1 MQEHLRALSFILV
14 LAIPVFVIAKG
25 SACALATSS
34 KDFERRRNLWFAI
47 TLTAFLSGNFW
58 ICMAGVGILLL
69 AIVPREPN
77 KLAMY
82 FALLFAVPA
91 ISAQIPGM
99 GIVNYVFAIDYVR
112 LLALT
117 VLLAGFLQIL
127 ARPERVRFGS
137 LPTDKIL
144 LAYLVLLFA
153 LQLDVDSLTN
163 TLRHSVFYA
172 FIDVFLPYYVASRAI
187 RDAREFRDVL
197 MAFVVAAMLL
207 AAVGA
212 FEFARHWLLYRSLEG
227 SLGMR
232 WGGANYLLRAGLL
245 RAEASTGQPIALG
258 YVMAVAIGFFL
269 YLRRS
274 VPNAGAWGIGM
285 ALLAVGVVAPV
296 SRGPWVGT
304 AVILFVYLATGPSAG
319 WRLVKIA
326 YAGLLLLPVLL
337 VSPVGEK
344 VVDLLPFVGTVEV
357 HNITYRERVL
367 AISIQQILRHPWF
380 GAFDALSAPE
390 MQDLR
395 QGQGIIDIVNTYLG
409 VGLDSGLLGL
419 GLFCGFFTT
428 VLVGVFRTL
437 GRLHD
442 QQGEAHLLGR
452 TLLATLV
459 GILVMIFTVSS
470 ISVIPVIYWS
480 VAGLSVAYVQL
491 HKREQAFAGRPRRR
505 TIPVDA

>member
-1 MQEHLRALSFILV
+1 MPEHLRALIVILG
-14 LAIPVFVIAKG
+14 LAIPVFVIAKKPA
-25 SACALATSS
+25 SAVATSGR
-34 KDFERRRNLWFAI
+34 DFARRRNLWFAI
-47 TLTAFLSGNFW
+47 TLVAFLSNNFW
-58 ICMAGVGILLL
+58 ICIAGVGFVLL
-69 AIVPREPN
+69 AIVPREAN

-82 FALLFAVPA
+82 FALLFALPA

-99 GIVNYVFAIDYVR
+99 GIVNHLFAIDYVR
-112 LLALT
+112 LMALT
-117 VLLAGFLQIL
+117 VLLPGFLQIL
-127 ARPERVRFGS
+127 SRPERARFGS
-137 LPTDKIL
+137 LLADKIL

-187 RDAREFRDVL
+187 RDAREFRDAM

-207 AAVGA
+207 AAIGA
-212 FEFARHWLLYRSLEG
+212 FEFAKHWLVYRSLEA

-274 VPNAGAWGIGM
+274 VPNAAAWGFGM
-285 ALLAVGVVAPV
+285 ALLAVGLVAPV
-296 SRGPWVGT
+296 SRGPWVG
-304 AVILFVYLATGPSAG
+304 AAMILFVYLAIGPSAVS
-319 WRLVKIA
+319 RLMKIGFV
-326 YAGLLLLPVLL
+326 GLLLLPWFF
-337 VSPVGEK
+337 VSPVGKK

-367 AISIQQILRHPWF
+367 EISIQQILRHPWF
-380 GAFDALSAPE
+380 GSFDALSAPG

-395 QGQGIIDIVNTYLG
+395 QGQGIIDIVNSYLG
-409 VGLDSGLLGL
+409 VGLQSGLVGL
-419 GLFCGFFTT
+419 LLFCGIFAAVLFGVLRT
-428 VLVGVFRTL
+428 VR
-437 GRLHD
+437 RLPAS
-442 QQGEAHLLGR
+442 EVEMRLLGR
-452 TLLATLV
+452 VLLATMT
-459 GILVMIFTVSS
+459 GILLMIFTVSS

-480 VAGLSVAYVQL
+480 VAGLCAAYAQSSG
-491 HKREQAFAGRPRRR
+491 RAGAAGPRQVRPVV
-505 TIPVDA
+505 PLNV

>member
-1 MQEHLRALSFILV
+1 MQEHLRALAFILV
-14 LAIPVFVIAKG
+14 LTIPVFVIAKG
-25 SACALATSS
+25 SACALATSRR
-34 KDFERRRNLWFAI
+34 DFERRRNLWFAM

-58 ICMAGVGILLL
+58 ICMAGTGILLL

-99 GIVNYVFAIDYVR
+99 GIVNHVFAIDYVR

-137 LPTDKIL
+137 LLTDKIL
-144 LAYLVLLFA
+144 LAYLGLLFA

-187 RDAREFRDVL
+187 RDPREFRDAL
-197 MAFVVAAMLL
+197 MAFVVSAMLL
-207 AAVGA
+207 AAIGTL
-212 FEFARHWLLYRSLEG
+212 EFAKHWLVYRSLEA

-258 YVMAVAIGFFL
+258 YVMAVAIGLFL

-274 VPNAGAWGIGM
+274 VPNAGAWGFGM
-285 ALLAVGVVAPV
+285 ALLAVGLVAPV

-304 AVILFVYLATGPSAG
+304 AAILFVYLATGPSAV
-319 WRLVKIA
+319 WRLVKIG
-326 YAGLLLLPVLL
+326 YAGLLLLPLL
-337 VSPVGEK
+337 LLSSVGEK
-344 VVDLLPFVGTVEV
+344 VIDLLPFVGTVEV

-367 AISIQQILRHPWF
+367 AISIEQILRHPWF

-395 QGQGIIDIVNTYLG
+395 QGQGIIDIVNSYLG
-409 VGLDSGLLGL
+409 VGLQSGLVGMS
-419 GLFCGFFTT
+419 LFCGFFAV
-428 VLVGVFRTL
+428 VLFGVFRAM
-437 GRLHD
+437 RRQPD
-442 QQGEAHLLGR
+442 SDSEMYLLGR
-452 TLLATLV
+452 VLLATMV
-459 GILVMIFTVSS
+459 GILLMIFTVSS
-470 ISVIPVIYWS
+470 ISVIPLIYWS
-480 VAGLSVAYVQL
+480 VAGLCAAYAQSPGRAGAAGPRQFRPAAPL
-491 HKREQAFAGRPRRR
+491 H
-505 TIPVDA
+505 V

>member
-1 MQEHLRALSFILV
+1 MPEHLRALIVILV
-14 LAIPVFVIAKG
+14 LAIPVFVIAKKP
-25 SACALATSS
+25 ACAVATSGR
-34 KDFERRRNLWFAI
+34 DFARRRNLWFAI
-47 TLTAFLSGNFW
+47 TLVTFLSSDFW
-58 ICMAGVGILLL
+58 LCIAVIGILLL

-77 KLAMY
+77 KLAMF

-99 GIVNYVFAIDYVR
+99 GIVNHVFSIDYIR
-112 LLALT
+112 LLCLT
-117 VLLAGFLQIL
+117 VLLPTFLQI
-127 ARPERVRFGS
+127 RTWPERARFGS
-137 LPTDKIL
+137 LLADKIL

-163 TLRHSVFYA
+163 TLRHGVFYA

-187 RDAREFRDVL
+187 RDPREFRDAL

-212 FEFARHWLLYRSLEG
+212 FEFARHWLLYRPLEG

-274 VPNAGAWGIGM
+274 VPNAAAWGFGM
-285 ALLAVGVVAPV
+285 VLLAVGLVAPV
-296 SRGPWVGT
+296 SRGPWVGAGT
-304 AVILFVYLATGPSAG
+304 ILLVYLATGPSAV
-319 WRLVKIA
+319 WRLVKIGF
-326 YAGLLLLPVLL
+326 AGLLLLPWLF

-367 AISIQQILRHPWF
+367 SISIQQILRHPWF
-380 GAFDALSAPE
+380 GSYDALFAPE

-395 QGQGIIDIVNTYLG
+395 QGQGIIDIVNSYLG
-409 VGLDSGLLGL
+409 VGLQSGLVGL
-419 GLFCGFFTT
+419 LLFCAFFAA
-428 VLVGVFRTL
+428 VLFGVLRATR
-437 GRLHD
+437 RLPGSD
-442 QQGEAHLLGR
+442 SEMHLLGR
-452 TLLATLV
+452 VLLATMA
-459 GILVMIFTVSS
+459 GILLMIFTVSS
-470 ISVIPVIYWS
+470 ISVIPAIYWS
-480 VAGLSVAYVQL
+480 VAGLCAAYAQSSGRAGAAGQGQVRPVVPL
-491 HKREQAFAGRPRRR
+491 H
-505 TIPVDA
+505 V